1 MDEIQVVDFL
11 FQLAVILF
19 STKMIGILMRKLGLP
34 QVLGF
39 IIAGLLIGPA
49 IWEIF
54 FDLNAN
60 SLFPIHESSYL
71 KAFAE
76 VGVIFVM
83 FTAGLETNL
92 KDIKETGVVSL
103 IIAACGVILPLA
115 AGFGIAAAFLPE
127 GSWHE
132 WIFVGVI
139 MTATSVGIT
148 VETLKEMGKLKG
160 KVGTIILSAAIIDD
174 VIGIVVLSIAIGF
187 KDATVNPWMT
197 LLMTVLFFIA
207 AIAVGLLLN
216 RVFKWLMKK
225 YPHNR
230 RVPIF
235 GLVVCFVYAFC
246 AEKIFGIA
254 DITGAYVAGIMLSPL
269 KEAHYID
276 RKVDINSYMIFA
288 PVFFANIGINTD
300 FTGFNGTVLLFSLLF
315 VFVGIL
321 GKIIGCGGIAK
332 LCKFSWRE
340 SGQIGVGM
348 IARGE
353 VALVVCNKGLEGGLF
368 AGTVINPIVAVI
380 MLVIISSL
388 LAPILL
394 KLMFKG
400 DPPSLMG
407 GVPEIKEQTADGET
421 ETVSDGESITGAEQ
435 GFSEN
440 AAELVGAEEGAKI

>member
-1 MDEIQVVDFL
+1 
-11 FQLAVILF
+11 
-19 STKMIGILMRKLGLP
+19 
-34 QVLGF
+34 
-39 IIAGLLIGPA
+39 
-49 IWEIF
+49 
-54 FDLNAN
+54 
-60 SLFPIHESSYL
+60 
-71 KAFAE
+71 
-76 VGVIFVM
+76 
-83 FTAGLETNL
+83 
-92 KDIKETGVVSL
+92 
-103 IIAACGVILPLA
+103 
-115 AGFGIAAAFLPE
+115 
-127 GSWHE
+127 
-132 WIFVGVI
+132 
-139 MTATSVGIT
+139 
-148 VETLKEMGKLKG
+148 MGKLKG

-216 RVFKWLMKK
+216 RGFKWLMKK

-235 GLVVCFVYAFC
+235 GLVLCFVYAFC

-315 VFVGIL
+315 VLVGVL
-321 GKIIGCGGIAK
+321 GKIIGCGGVAK

-353 VALVVCNKGLEGGLF
+353 VALVVCNKGIEGGLF

-440 AAELVGAEEGAKI
+440 AAELVGAEEGAKN